1 MANWSRLDDR
11 KNSLR
16 KLIHWRSQSFC
27 HQGMFFASRIKV
39 AKKATKAVK
48 DSSAIA
54 MGVGKGESTT
64 SKASFMVLGMTQ
76 ATADTEYHANHMGL
90 KHWQNLHPCDF
101 CPADAIEGSNY
112 NFSDFGPAW
121 MQEQVT
127 RDEYGYKMS
136 RYIHVGGHIHSLA
149 SQFSAYSMFSTWACC
164 NISWAVMCGPSSMK
178 VDCQEIL
185 QVGLRLYLAAL

>member
-112 NFSDFGPAW
+112 NCSDFGPAW
-121 MQEQVT
+121 MQEQAT
-127 RDEYGYKMS
+127 RDEYMGTKCHATSTLAGISTHWPHNFLHTPCS
-136 RYIHVGGHIHSLA
+136 RLG
-149 SQFSAYSMFSTWACC
+149 
-164 NISWAVMCGPSSMK
+164 
-178 VDCQEIL
+178 
-185 QVGLRLYLAAL
+185 RAAIFLGQ